1 MIWARNGVFNM
12 QIQMTLKVSAQ
23 EFYDFVVSSIQASLE
38 MADSSSDKEVKEGTS
53 YKTSMK
59 TTSKQQEKTKV
70 KVTHLKE
77 PEHIR
82 TTYSSASISSATEY
96 KIQPIDDQKCVVT
109 YVESNFDPHHKELEF
124 QGLKKMILE
133 RKLKKRLH
141 DVEAYLIKKRNQPE
155 ES

>member
-1 MIWARNGVFNM
+1 M

>member
-1 MIWARNGVFNM
+1 M

-38 MADSSSDKEVKEGTS
+38 LADSSTDKEVKEGTS
-53 YKTSMK
+53 YKTNMK
-59 TTSKQQEKTKV
+59 TTSKKQEKTKV
-70 KVTHLKE
+70 KITHLKKSV
-77 PEHIR
+77 HIR

-96 KIQPIDDQKCVVT
+96 KIKPIDENKCEVI
-109 YVESNFDPHHKELEF
+109 YIESNFDPHHKEIEF

-133 RKLKKRLH
+133 RKLKKRLK
-141 DVEAYLIKKRNQPE
+141 DVENYLINKRNQPE